1 MPITLERIKN
11 IALDIIADDEWVIV
25 GGHSGIETAL
35 YNAEHKG
42 IVYGLN
48 ELIKHLEETNE
59 GEE

>member
-1 MPITLERIKN
+1 MTITLERIKN

-42 IVYGLN
+42 IVYGLHRDFFTQDAK
-48 ELIKHLEETNE
+48 LI

>member
-25 GGHSGIETAL
+25 GGHSG
-35 YNAEHKG
+35 AEHKG

-48 ELIKHLEETNE
+48 ELIRHLEETNE